1 VPLLADTTYQTI
13 IDDIGRGFEGA
24 GVAAV
29 IIGCLIALL
38 AYAVASPRGEAA
50 YRALRRGLGRAILLG
65 LELFVAGDII
75 RTVTVSPTFTTV
87 GVLAII
93 VVIRTFLSFT
103 LEVEIDGRWPWQKA
117 PDPSPNPA
125 AASEAQ
131 VDPRAAPG

>member
-1 VPLLADTTYQTI
+1 VPLLADTLYETI
-13 IDDIGRGFEGA
+13 IDDIGRGFEGV

-29 IIGCLIALL
+29 IIGCLIALV
-38 AYAVASPRGEAA
+38 AYTAASPRDEAA

-103 LEVEIDGRWPWQKA
+103 LEVEIDGRWPWQKG
-117 PDPSPNPA
+117 PDPSPRLSTASEVPVDRRA
-125 AASEAQ
+125 AA
-131 VDPRAAPG
+131 G